1 MKSEKNERII
11 SNTINY
17 LGEILKNTSEDGL
30 EKVALTKRAKQQQH
44 ERHSYSSQMATKQS
58 LSKK

>member
-44 ERHSYSSQMATKQS
+44 ERHYYSSQMARKQS
-58 LSKK
+58 LSKQ